1 MGVSVRRAFCARVL
15 VLAVSLA
22 MFGAGDVDAQR
33 RARGPAIQEATTLL
47 ASANP
52 DEIRLGLETAV
63 TVGGA
68 PAAEAIA
75 QRIRR
80 GLPADVLDSAIDS
93 LAALGRREAGPVL
106 FELTSHRRATVRARA
121 IDALVAVQAQG
132 ADRALVSALSDGD
145 PSVRSA
151 AALGLGRLGARSAS
165 NELFLALE
173 RGVLEA
179 ATALGQVVDAAGV
192 DRLLGFLGRV
202 PLDALTPGFDELF
215 ARTDVPDRSKL
226 AVIGRLEGLA
236 TPEVRTYLATT
247 AEVLP
252 DGAVRRAAEAAAQR
266 IVE

>member
-1 MGVSVRRAFCARVL
+1 MGVLVQRAFGACLVL
-15 VLAVSLA
+15 VLVGSSGTL
-22 MFGAGDVDAQR
+22 AQR
-33 RARGPAIQEATTLL
+33 RARGPAIAEATTLL
-47 ASANP
+47 ASSNP

-63 TVGGA
+63 TIGGA

-75 QRIRR
+75 LRIRR

-106 FELTSHRRATVRARA
+106 FALMSHRRSEVRSRA
-121 IDALVAVQAQG
+121 IDAVVAVEAAG
-132 ADRALVSALSDGD
+132 ADRALVAALSDGD

-151 AALGLGRLGARSAS
+151 AALGLGRLGARTASA
-165 NELFLALE
+165 ELFLALE

-215 ARTDVPDRSKL
+215 ARTDVAERSKL

-236 TPEVRTYLATT
+236 TPDVRTYLSTT

-252 DGAVRRAAEAAAQR
+252 EGAVRRAAEAAAQR